1 MRRWSEECQL
11 GWPSV
16 ASTRL
21 LPHADV
27 LMGDVMPD
35 ILEMRRKAQESRP
48 GKRHAEDEDGE
59 EKPAAKRPQGKM
71 HAFLAQQQST

>member
-1 MRRWSEECQL
+1 
-11 GWPSV
+11 
-16 ASTRL
+16 
-21 LPHADV
+21 
-27 LMGDVMPD
+27 MGDVMPD